1 MKTISQF
8 ITNYNYII
16 VIINVILIVSVI
28 LNINNNKKKIARLK
42 KRYDNILRGKGEM
55 NLEEVL
61 IYQGGE
67 LEELKQRIDDMAL
80 IQKSLNKKATF
91 SIQKIG
97 FYKYNAFPDLT
108 NELSYTLVLLDS
120 FNTGVMITSIFGRE
134 SSVGYAKKIVQGNSK
149 LELSKEE
156 EIALGKALDFNYTG
170 EI

>member
-1 MKTISQF
+1 MKAISQF

-67 LEELKQRIDDMAL
+67 LEELK
-80 IQKSLNKKATF
+80 
-91 SIQKIG
+91 
-97 FYKYNAFPDLT
+97 
-108 NELSYTLVLLDS
+108 
-120 FNTGVMITSIFGRE
+120 
-134 SSVGYAKKIVQGNSK
+134 
-149 LELSKEE
+149 
-156 EIALGKALDFNYTG
+156 
-170 EI
+170 